1 VNRVVIV
8 SIKSIVVEAEV
19 LSIDEEE
26 VKVGKKEDLLNLKGD
41 RDKDNRYKEVLW
53 EESTDKREE
62 LRKMIVEGDNTKT
75 EKWMKERINI
85 IVEIQK
91 YRRGSNNKWRK
102 STDMRDSSK
111 EDLKEEKSK
120 KIKEK
125 EMIEEIKGILST
137 EEIVNKRNTKNMK
150 RDMIQ
155 GHINLKMDQ
164 NIGWMKQL
172 ATIKRTIREDNKEI
186 EDNNVV
192 KKE

>member
-1 VNRVVIV
+1 MNRVVIV

>member
-1 VNRVVIV
+1 MNRVVLV
-8 SIKSIVVEAEV
+8 RSIVVEVEV

-26 VKVGKKEDLLNLKGD
+26 AKVGKKEDLLNLKGD
-41 RDKDNRYKEVLW
+41 QDKENRCKEVLW

-62 LRKMIVEGDNTKT
+62 LRKMIVEGDNIKT

-91 YRRGSNNKWRK
+91 SRRDLSNKWRK
-102 STDMRDSSK
+102 STDMRDLSK
-111 EDLKEEKSK
+111 EGPKEEKSK

-125 EMIEEIKGILST
+125 EMIEEMKGILST
-137 EEIVNKRNTKNMK
+137 EEIVNKRNTRNMK
-150 RDMIQ
+150 RGMIQ

-164 NIGWMKQL
+164 NIGWTKQI
-172 ATIKRTIREDNKEI
+172 ATIKRTLKEDNKEI